1 MAFQSYDHL
10 DTLQLSRFLF
20 EHTSEA
26 MGILTQDA
34 VFVTVNQAFCQIVGL
49 SMDEIIGRN
58 VSEFPI
64 SAFTQGRFDE
74 VVNEVQHGGLWTG
87 CVEGRRVDQR
97 PFVLLAIVRA
107 ITPHA
112 KNAQGLIVS
121 LWDLESVDYLPG
133 PVCLVDRD
141 DKIVYA
147 NARCALFWGVADHRD
162 LIGESLVMLMTVDNE
177 QHVRERLEH
186 AFSGRYNSMTEGV
199 LRSQDGS
206 VRYYEGVSFP
216 IDFSGVRFVQVIFN
230 EVTERKLA
238 EQALTTMAYYDEV
251 TKLPNRNQLRAQL
264 RKMIQ
269 EAARQ
274 QRKIALFYLRFTGL
288 SSFNNIYTT
297 TEGNLLVQSAVQRVQ
312 RELSEE
318 DHLFRYT
325 EQDFIVVVIGHHTAE
340 QCIQKAQNLLLAFQ
354 TPIQSEETTYLLQL
368 DIGINALIEDGGDP
382 KSAVRE
388 AYIANRRAR
397 AMGKYQLSITSPDLN
412 SQAYR
417 SFRLGKDLHQAI
429 LHNQFVL
436 YYQPRVDAKTF
447 EVVSGEAL
455 LRWQHPEF
463 GMVSPAEF
471 IPLAEATGLIVK
483 LGEWVI
489 EQVLLAY
496 QSWQTITCKNFTLS
510 LNVSGE
516 QLINFGFQD
525 RVDALF
531 SRAGIDRQAIEFEI
545 TESLFTDRHDQ
556 FQTTIHSLQVQ
567 GNRIALDDFGTGF
580 SSLSRLKDLPCEV
593 LKIDRSFVLHISIR
607 EDDRIIV
614 EAVIKLA
621 HALGMTVVAEGVET
635 IEQLRL
641 LQEVDCDEIQGYLF
655 SRPVPAEQFEQI
667 LLGKK
672 ITIG

>member
-1 MAFQSYDHL
+1 
-10 DTLQLSRFLF
+10 
-20 EHTSEA
+20 
-26 MGILTQDA
+26 
-34 VFVTVNQAFCQIVGL
+34 
-49 SMDEIIGRN
+49 
-58 VSEFPI
+58 
-64 SAFTQGRFDE
+64 
-74 VVNEVQHGGLWTG
+74 
-87 CVEGRRVDQR
+87 
-97 PFVLLAIVRA
+97 
-107 ITPHA
+107 
-112 KNAQGLIVS
+112 
-121 LWDLESVDYLPG
+121 
-133 PVCLVDRD
+133 
-141 DKIVYA
+141 
-147 NARCALFWGVADHRD
+147 
-162 LIGESLVMLMTVDNE
+162 
-177 QHVRERLEH
+177 
-186 AFSGRYNSMTEGV
+186 
-199 LRSQDGS
+199 
-206 VRYYEGVSFP
+206 
-216 IDFSGVRFVQVIFN
+216 
-230 EVTERKLA
+230 
-238 EQALTTMAYYDEV
+238 
-251 TKLPNRNQLRAQL
+251 
-264 RKMIQ
+264 
-269 EAARQ
+269 
-274 QRKIALFYLRFTGL
+274 
-288 SSFNNIYTT
+288 
-297 TEGNLLVQSAVQRVQ
+297 
-312 RELSEE
+312 
-318 DHLFRYT
+318 
-325 EQDFIVVVIGHHTAE
+325 
-340 QCIQKAQNLLLAFQ
+340 
-354 TPIQSEETTYLLQL
+354 
-368 DIGINALIEDGGDP
+368 
-382 KSAVRE
+382 
-388 AYIANRRAR
+388 
-397 AMGKYQLSITSPDLN
+397 MGKYQLSITSPDLN

-496 QSWQTITCKNFTLS
+496 QSWQTITCENFTLS

-641 LQEVDCDEIQGYLF
+641 LQEVDCDGIQGYLF

>member
-10 DTLQLSRFLF
+10 DTLQLSRYLF
-20 EHTSEA
+20 AHTSEA
-26 MGILTQDA
+26 MAILTPDA
-34 VFVTVNQAFCQIVGL
+34 EFVTVNQAFCQIVEL
-49 SMDEIIGRN
+49 TMDKIIGHH
-58 VSEFPI
+58 VAEFPI
-64 SAFTQGRFDE
+64 STFTQGRLQE
-74 VVNEVQHGGLWTG
+74 VVETVLQNGLWTG

-97 PFVLLAIVRA
+97 PFALLAIVRA
-107 ITPHA
+107 IAQSADRT
-112 KNAQGLIVS
+112 QGLILS
-121 LWDLESVDYLPG
+121 LWDLESIDYLPG

-141 DKIVYA
+141 NKIVYA
-147 NARCALFWGVADHRD
+147 NARCALFWGIADHRD
-162 LIGESLVMLMTVDNE
+162 LIGENLVTLMTADNE

-199 LRSQDGS
+199 LQSQDGS
-206 VRYYEGVSFP
+206 FRYYEGVSFP
-216 IDFSGVRFVQVIFN
+216 VDFSGVRFVQVIFN
-230 EVTERKLA
+230 EITERKLA
-238 EQALTTMAYYDEV
+238 EQALTLMAYYDEV
-251 TKLPNRNQLRAQL
+251 TQLPNRNQLRAQL

-269 EAARQ
+269 EASRQ
-274 QRKIALFYLRFTGL
+274 GQRIALFYLRFSGI
-288 SSFNNIYTT
+288 SSINNIYTT
-297 TEGNLLVQSAVQRVQ
+297 SEGNLLIQTAIERVQ
-312 RELSEE
+312 RELTEK
-318 DHLFRYT
+318 DQLFRYN
-325 EQDFIVVVIGHHTAE
+325 EQDFIAVVIGHQTAE
-340 QCIQKAQNLLLAFQ
+340 QCVAKANRLLRAFQ
-354 TPIQSEETTYLLQL
+354 TPIPWNDTTYLLQL
-368 DIGINALIEDGGDP
+368 HIGINASIREDGDP
-382 KSAVRE
+382 KDAVRE

-397 AMGKYQLSITSPDLN
+397 AMGKYQLSITSPDLS

-417 SFRLGKDLHQAI
+417 SFRLEKDLYQAI
-429 LHNQFVL
+429 EQHQFVL
-436 YYQPRVDAKTF
+436 YYQPRVNAKTF

-463 GMVSPAEF
+463 GLISPAEF

-483 LGEWVI
+483 IGEWVI
-489 EQVLLAY
+489 EQVLASY
-496 QSWQTITCKNFTLS
+496 QKWRAIACEHFTLS

-516 QLINFGFQD
+516 QLIHFNFQE
-525 RVDALF
+525 RVDVLF
-531 SRAGIDRQAIEFEI
+531 KHAGIQRQAIEFEI
-545 TESLFTDRHDQ
+545 TESLFTDGHAL
-556 FQTTIHSLQVQ
+556 FSSTIQSLHTL

-580 SSLSRLKDLPCEV
+580 SSLSRLKDLRCEV

-655 SRPVPAEQFEQI
+655 SRPVPADQFEQI